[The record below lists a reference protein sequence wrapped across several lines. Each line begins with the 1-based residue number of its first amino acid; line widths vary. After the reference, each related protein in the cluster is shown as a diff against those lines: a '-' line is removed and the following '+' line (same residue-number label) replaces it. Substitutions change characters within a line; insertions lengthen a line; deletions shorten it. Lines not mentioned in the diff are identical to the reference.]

1 MTADGSFR
9 LCILFLLA
17 LNLSFQWPVDNG
29 RITSVFGESRAD
41 HFHDGVDMVCADGKI
56 YPLEEGELV
65 YLWDR
70 SLFPLDAYP
79 GGGNYRVLKH
89 GGDLYTLYL
98 HLQDGSS
105 FRDAYGRRDQ
115 LGVVGNTGRSY
126 GTHLHFSALN
136 RAERM
141 SLNPLKMLPAFPDTV
156 PPAVGGVFVRV
167 GDRYS
172 SIRDGATVRLTRH
185 YPLLVEITDSMG
197 GRERLGIHTLAVHFN
212 GRKVQEIN
220 FTTLEYS
227 KNELTISGN
236 KFHDLFD
243 EKGYYR
249 IGNISYNNGAN
260 SLKIVAGDFAG
271 NETVHEMS
279 FNVNLDIKQ

>member
-1 MTADGSFR
+1 MISDRSFR
-9 LCILFLLA
+9 LCMLFLIA
-17 LNLSFQWPVDNG
+17 LNLSFQWPVDGG

-41 HFHDGVDMVCADGKI
+41 HFHDGVDMVSPDGKI
-56 YPLEEGELV
+56 YPLDEGELV

-70 SLFPLDAYP
+70 SMFPLDAYP

-89 GGDLYTLYL
+89 GGDIYSLYL
-98 HLQDGSS
+98 HLQDGPSY
-105 FRDAYGRRDQ
+105 REAYGKRDH
-115 LGVVGNTGRSY
+115 LGTIGNTGRSY

-136 RAERM
+136 RAERV
-141 SLNPLKMLPAFPDTV
+141 SLNPLKMLPPLSDRT
-156 PPAVGGVFVRV
+156 PPVVGGVFVRV

-172 SIRDGATVRLTRH
+172 AVREGASIRLTRH
-185 YPLLVEITDSMG
+185 YPLLIEITDSMG
-197 GRERLGIHTLAVHFN
+197 GRERLGVQTLAAYFN

-227 KNELTISGN
+227 KNGLTISGN

-243 EKGYYR
+243 EKGYYK
-249 IGNISYNNGAN
+249 IGNISYENGPN

-271 NETVHEMS
+271 NEAVHEMS
-279 FNVNLDIKQ
+279 FNVNLDIKE